1 MIVIETANELAM
13 RPWILI
19 VEDVPTE
26 RTILREILSG
36 EYEVMEA
43 TNGKEALKLI
53 QEYGE
58 SFAMVIMDI
67 AMPEMGGLE
76 VLNVMREDGVS
87 GALPVCLVTASND
100 ETIML
105 EAHSLGVAD
114 IIIKPVNPLILL
126 HRVKNLIAL
135 YSYRMDI
142 EIALRE
148 QRELLELQQQRA
160 LNHNRFMIDALATA
174 VEYRSLESGE
184 HMQRVKELTRFFL
197 NRLSVRGRCFLTGD
211 EIDTAAEA
219 SVLHDIGKISI
230 SDTILMKPGRLTAE
244 EYDIMKQHTTKGAE
258 MLERVRVDDSQY
270 YAFCCDIAR
279 SHHERWDGTGY
290 PDGLIGD
297 ATPIWAQAAALAD
310 VYDALT
316 NERVY
321 KPKYSHEES
330 IRMIIQGECGVFN
343 PDLLECLE
351 QDAEL
356 LRDFRK

>member
-1 MIVIETANELAM
+1 M
-13 RPWILI
+13 RPWVLI
-19 VEDVPTE
+19 VEDITTE

-43 TNGKEALKLI
+43 SNGKEAFKLI

-67 AMPEMGGLE
+67 MMPEMNGVE
-76 VLNVMREDGVS
+76 VLRSMREDGVS
-87 GALPVCLVTASND
+87 SSLPVCLVTSSHD
-100 ETIML
+100 ETIVL
-105 EAHSLGVAD
+105 EAHALGVAD
-114 IIIKPVNPLILL
+114 VIIKPVNPLILL
-126 HRVKNLIAL
+126 HRVRNLIDL

-148 QRELLELQQQRA
+148 QRELLELQNQRA
-160 LNHNRFMIDALATA
+160 LNHNRFLIDALATA

-197 NRLSVRGRCFLTGD
+197 SRLSVRGNCHMTGE

-219 SVLHDIGKISI
+219 AVLHDIGKISI

-244 EYDIMKQHTTKGAE
+244 EYDRMKQHTTKGAE
-258 MLERVRVDDSQY
+258 MLDRVRVDDSQY
-270 YAFCCDIAR
+270 SAFCYDIAR
-279 SHHERWDGTGY
+279 SHHERWDGMGY

-316 NERVY
+316 NVRVY

-330 IRMIIQGECGVFN
+330 VRMIIHGECGIFN
-343 PDLLECLE
+343 PALLECLE
-351 QDAEL
+351 EDAML
-356 LRDFRK
+356 LEEFCK